1 MTSTII
7 LNAVSGVAASWLTV
21 LLTRARATVLQ
32 RARVAK
38 VLAVVGGLI
47 VAVTAKDFDGALV
60 ADQTGQLTSNALLAI
75 LAGHT
80 SWKTWLQPQIEVG
93 QGLAATLSTKTA
105 GFGVGGRAGDH
116 ARG

>member
-1 MTSTII
+1 MTNSQML
-7 LNAVSGVAASWLTV
+7 LNAVGGVAASWLTV

-38 VLAVVGGLI
+38 VLSVVAGVV
-47 VAVTAKDFDGALV
+47 VAITAPEFDGALV
-60 ADQTGQLTSNALLAI
+60 ANQTSQLAVNALLAI

-80 SWKTWLQPQIEVG
+80 TWKTWLQPQIEQG

-105 GFGVGGRAGDH
+105 GFGVGGGPAPS
-116 ARG
+116 